1 MEEKKKS
8 KMQGAN
14 VGGAVVG
21 MREGSEQVGA
31 GFIFS
36 LQLFCRARYFSATES
51 AMVLTPPDLANG

>member
-1 MEEKKKS
+1 
-8 KMQGAN
+8 MQGTN